1 VVVMI
6 REQDVRE
13 QEVRR
18 LQETWERH
26 GQSDPLWAILT
37 DPGKRGGRW
46 EPGSFF
52 ATGREEVGQL
62 MARLGSLPERR
73 ERALDFGCGVGRLT
87 EALADHFSRVDGVD
101 ISEAMIGRARTL
113 SRHRAACAY
122 HANARPDL
130 SLFPDACFDLVHSS
144 IVLQHVGRVLA
155 GSYLRELVRVLR
167 PGGVLHFQLPT
178 TPRWNPGGIAVR
190 VAPRALLE
198 RARGMRM
205 DGIPEGRVRA
215 LLAGLGLEVLE
226 VAPDDSAGHRWQS
239 RRYTATRPD
248 SIPSRS

>member
-1 VVVMI
+1 
-6 REQDVRE
+6 
-13 QEVRR
+13 VRR

-26 GQSDPLWAILT
+26 GQSDPRWAILA

-52 ATGREEVGQL
+52 AAGRSEVGQL
-62 MARLGSLPERR
+62 MARLGPLPERR

-101 ISEAMIGRARTL
+101 ISQAMIGRARTL

-122 HANARPDL
+122 HVNTSPDL

-144 IVLQHVGRVLA
+144 IVLQHVGRELA

-167 PGGVLHFQLPT
+167 PGGALHFQLPT
-178 TPRWNPGGIAVR
+178 TPRWTLGGIAVR
-190 VAPRALLE
+190 VTPRSLLE
-198 RARGMRM
+198 RARGMRV
-205 DGIPEGRVRA
+205 DGIPERRVRA
-215 LLAGLGLEVLE
+215 LLLELGLEVLE
-226 VAPDDSAGHRWQS
+226 VSRDDSAGPRWQS
-239 RRYTATRPD
+239 RRYTATWPG
-248 SIPSRS
+248 SVSGRS